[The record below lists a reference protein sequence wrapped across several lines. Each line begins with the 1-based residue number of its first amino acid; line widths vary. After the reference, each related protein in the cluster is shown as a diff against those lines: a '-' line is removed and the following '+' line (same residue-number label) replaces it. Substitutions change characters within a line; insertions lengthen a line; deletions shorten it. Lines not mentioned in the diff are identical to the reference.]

1 MYILAG
7 YSLDTRWIKYKII
20 IAFLIFLPLEAVN
33 VYMVWKMKDKSFYE
47 KYDRFVLYI
56 SPVLIFSGLTVIF
69 MAVFK
74 IN

>member
-7 YSLDTRWIKYKII
+7 YSLDTRWINYKII

-33 VYMVWKMKDKSFYE
+33 VYMVWKMKDKNFYE
-47 KYDRFVLYI
+47 KYDRFILYI